1 MQSKEMDKR
10 QRRETVKGEKVE
22 LIDTICILQ

>member
-10 QRRETVKGEKVE
+10 QRRETVKREEVE